1 MMCMHKIR
9 TGWGAKTEQ
18 TERKEM
24 GEERGRDEPVCV
36 CVHACVRVRACVC
49 ARAHVEVNVCVCVL
63 AQVNMCVCVQVN
75 VCVCVCVRESVC
87 VCVRTCK

>member
-36 CVHACVRVRACVC
+36 CACMRA
-49 ARAHVEVNVCVCVL
+49 
-63 AQVNMCVCVQVN
+63 
-75 VCVCVCVRESVC
+75 CVCVCVH
-87 VCVRTCK
+87 VRMWK